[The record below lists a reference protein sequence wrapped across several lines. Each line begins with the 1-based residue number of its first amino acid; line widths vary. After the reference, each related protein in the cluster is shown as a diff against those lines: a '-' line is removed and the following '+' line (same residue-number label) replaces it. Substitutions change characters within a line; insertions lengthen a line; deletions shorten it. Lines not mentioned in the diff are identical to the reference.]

1 MKTIARR
8 RGAAA
13 VELAVLC
20 LVLVPLIM
28 YTMFLAEMF
37 VMKLNGQEGA
47 LQAPWDFTLV
57 DFSNP
62 EKKVEHDGAI
72 ARQSRRTYCD
82 HSAAYNSYN
91 LSYDCTDQNHHS
103 TMTAHECW
111 LTKPGQQVKCARV
124 SQPLTGSGQEGIQ
137 IISQSFPSGGVVE
150 CSSQLGVMNYYLPNK
165 FLENFTSVQM
175 TEKRRM
181 QSRWAGR
188 AGAEDAHNDAK
199 ENTGST
205 KNFWSLGRTQI
216 RMMTDTWAVT
226 HMYSGE
232 KGIESIDQ
240 NDIDGY
246 RNAMRTPKVG
256 ATPASA
262 GDHPVYDRVTHMYWK
277 LNDDGLRQSNEW
289 HGSMKTFLHS
299 DSQEDKPS
307 MIVPVPP
314 RRADRGNGDHMSSP
328 SMRFEKNVNPQRA
341 PSPQSPRSFAAGWG
355 DSRNNGQ
362 RGADYWEAMDP
373 TGKQ

>member
-1 MKTIARR
+1 MKPIARR

-137 IISQSFPSGGVVE
+137 IISQSFPLGRSGRV
-150 CSSQLGVMNYYLPNK
+150 QLSVGRHELLPAQQVPRE
-165 FLENFTSVQM
+165 LHQRSDDRE
-175 TEKRRM
+175 
-181 QSRWAGR
+181 A
-188 AGAEDAHNDAK
+188 AHAV
-199 ENTGST
+199 
-205 KNFWSLGRTQI
+205 SLGR
-216 RMMTDTWAVT
+216 
-226 HMYSGE
+226 
-232 KGIESIDQ
+232 
-240 NDIDGY
+240 
-246 RNAMRTPKVG
+246 
-256 ATPASA
+256 
-262 GDHPVYDRVTHMYWK
+262 
-277 LNDDGLRQSNEW
+277 
-289 HGSMKTFLHS
+289 
-299 DSQEDKPS
+299 PS
-307 MIVPVPP
+307 RG
-314 RRADRGNGDHMSSP
+314 RRR
-328 SMRFEKNVNPQRA
+328 PQ
-341 PSPQSPRSFAAGWG
+341 
-355 DSRNNGQ
+355 
-362 RGADYWEAMDP
+362 
-373 TGKQ
+373 